1 MRSVLSLLAAAVA
14 ALLLA
19 GCGGGGE
26 DGGASALTTGGESAA
41 SVLAAAASETS
52 DSGSSRVDLTFST
65 ELPPELAQEPVTF
78 TGQGAFDYASR
89 KGELTYDFSELFA
102 TLGLPQA
109 DEPVEAI
116 FQGDVFFM
124 KFPLLSASLP
134 EGRPWLKL
142 DLKAL
147 GQQPGVNLAQL
158 QQLSQGDPSR
168 ALDYLRAT
176 GATVEE
182 VGSEQI
188 RGVETTHYHG
198 TIQLDKLADQV
209 PAEQREQVRATV
221 QQLIEQTGMTEIPT
235 DVWVGEDGLI
245 RRMTLNYTAKV
256 PASGS
261 DPQEVASTVTM
272 EFYDFGAEVDVQPP
286 RADQVTDVAELTE
299 PSSGSGGGT
308 GS

>member
-1 MRSVLSLLAAAVA
+1 MRGVLSLLAAAVA

-26 DGGASALTTGGESAA
+26 DGGAPALTTGGESAG
-41 SVLAAAASETS
+41 SILAAAASETA
-52 DSGSSRVDLTFST
+52 DSGSSRVDLTFSA
-65 ELPPELAQEPVTF
+65 ELPSELAQEPVTF

-89 KGELTYDFSELFA
+89 EGELTYDFSELFA
-102 TLGLPQA
+102 SLGLPRA

-116 FQGDVFFM
+116 FQGDVFYM

-147 GQQPGVNLAQL
+147 GEQPGVNLAQL

-176 GATVEE
+176 GGTVEE

-188 RGVETTHYHG
+188 RGVETTHYRG

-209 PAEQREQVRATV
+209 PAEQREQVRAAV
-221 QQLIEQTGMTEIPT
+221 QQLTEQTGMTEIPT

-245 RRMTLNYTAKV
+245 RRMTLNYRAKV
-256 PASGS
+256 TAPGS

-272 EFYDFGAEVDVQPP
+272 EFHDFGAQVDVQPP
-286 RADQVTDVAELTE
+286 RADEVTDVAELTA
-299 PSSGSGGGT
+299 PSSGSGSGT